1 MGQLRSAGRALLLE
15 NNGPAQV
22 LRSLDRFSAL
32 IPGADCTTVF
42 CAVIDPHG
50 STVRYS
56 SAGHLPALLAD
67 PDGMVRKLD
76 DAASPALAVT
86 ADCGRS
92 EASAGLPAGSTLL
105 LYTDGLAER
114 RLEVIDAGI
123 QRVSDALAES
133 RHLTPE
139 QVTDHLSTRLL
150 GDTHT
155 DDVALLVYRQP

>member
-1 MGQLRSAGRALLLE
+1 
-15 NNGPAQV
+15 
-22 LRSLDRFSAL
+22 
-32 IPGADCTTVF
+32 
-42 CAVIDPHG
+42 
-50 STVRYS
+50 VRYS

-86 ADCGRS
+86 ADCGRA

-123 QRVSDALAES
+123 QRVSDALAEC

-150 GDTHT
+150 GDAHT